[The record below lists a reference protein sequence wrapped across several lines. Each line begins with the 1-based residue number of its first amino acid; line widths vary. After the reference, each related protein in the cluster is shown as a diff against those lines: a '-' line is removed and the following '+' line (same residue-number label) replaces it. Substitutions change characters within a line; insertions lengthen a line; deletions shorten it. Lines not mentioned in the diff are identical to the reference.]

1 MSLVGQRRQG
11 DRVGSDFLSWHF
23 SDLAPSEA
31 QVRDT
36 PMSGHRT
43 CRTPQVCIAQRSLA
57 ATASIARLALCVA
70 AWSCAFP
77 RQTDPTGQ
85 ITSDFPKS
93 CQAQELKIFRFRR
106 RANQGHIN
114 CHPVPPRGASAIVTN
129 VGQGAVDA
137 DAPLTNGAEAYGE
150 DVWS

>member
-1 MSLVGQRRQG
+1 MSAVVKVFGPRAICGAGPRYHDKRTSLLVGCPRFRVARRI
-11 DRVGSDFLSWHF
+11 
-23 SDLAPSEA
+23 A
-31 QVRDT
+31 
-36 PMSGHRT
+36 
-43 CRTPQVCIAQRSLA
+43 CRCSINRRIVLRFP
-57 ATASIARLALCVA
+57 ATNR
-70 AWSCAFP
+70 P
-77 RQTDPTGQ
+77 DGQ

-129 VGQGAVDA
+129 VGQGAMDA
-137 DAPLTNGAEAYGE
+137 EAPLTNGAEAYGE